1 MTWNREVFGQLEMR
15 KARALEQVAFW
26 DAKERSCILSM
37 EEVEAQEGA
46 REEYKEWVLLEEIFW
61 RQKSREVWL
70 KEGDR
75 NNFFSFFHKMVN
87 ATVKGIYWPKLRLTE
102 CGCPRKRILREGW
115 LKLFRICFLI

>member
-1 MTWNREVFGQLEMR
+1 MVAKLKALKFHLMTWNREVFGQLEMR

-46 REEYKEWVLLEEIFW
+46 REEYKEWVLLEEISW

-75 NNFFSFFHKMVN
+75 NTFFFFL
-87 ATVKGIYWPKLRLTE
+87 P
-102 CGCPRKRILREGW
+102 
-115 LKLFRICFLI
+115 